1 MKEEGNLASFSDAL
15 KQTNALSVMC
25 IATWRRRVSLS
36 ECSEN
41 KLLQSQQHPSEATY
55 DLTSWETRQ
64 SRKIHIGQYLF
75 RYDIPIPPHWRSD

>member
-1 MKEEGNLASFSDAL
+1 MRYQSCVLPRGGGGF
-15 KQTNALSVMC
+15 
-25 IATWRRRVSLS
+25 LS